1 MVMCEEV
8 LESYPLRCDIYRR
21 WDLETSRDVIIAEM
35 LDVLRWEAANY
46 SEETMPIVGL
56 HVGNFVCLPQE
67 GIWARKYTLSSPES
81 SEFVFWRVL
90 LKCNRGYFIFE
101 FHHSGSEPLK
111 YLHTLRR
118 WVSGGSY
125 RDIMRHQEDV
135 YRSRLRGRTSRVFRN
150 INLEATAAP
159 DVCIPALAN
168 ACAVVCAEVCA
179 EYFSVLSMVNF
190 FGLMSTFRVP
200 MDAGSSSLDG
210 LDFFM
215 EKVCP
220 LFYSTYSELRLGTH
234 PEEVMMM
241 LRFLRLMYESVY
253 RRFNKAFGVHSID
266 NLESAMS
273 KFTDAFMESLLIN
286 LRSTS
291 VEWGNSLSPV
301 ILNFLPSNE

>member
-1 MVMCEEV
+1 MSEEV
-8 LESYPLRCDIYRR
+8 LDQSDFRCDIYRR
-21 WDLETSRDVIIAEM
+21 WDFEMSRDSIM
-35 LDVLRWEAANY
+35 SDMFDVLRWEASNY
-46 SEETMPIVGL
+46 SEDSMPIVGL

-81 SEFVFWRVL
+81 PEFVFWRVL

-125 RDIMRHQEDV
+125 RDIMGHQEDV
-135 YRSRLRGRTSRVFRN
+135 YRSRLRGRTSRIFRN
-150 INLEATAAP
+150 INVQATAAP
-159 DVCIPALAN
+159 YVCVPVL
-168 ACAVVCAEVCA
+168 AVVCAEVCA
-179 EYFSVLSMVNF
+179 EYFSVISMVNF

-200 MDAGSSSLDG
+200 MDIGSTSSLVG
-210 LDFFM
+210 FDFFM

-220 LFYSTYSELRLGTH
+220 LFYSTYSELRNGTH

-241 LRFLRLMYESVY
+241 LRFLRLMYEHAH
-253 RRFNKAFGVHSID
+253 RRILKAFGVQSL
-266 NLESAMS
+266 NTLESTMS

-301 ILNFLPSNE
+301 VLNFLPSNE